1 MRSIFTLLFL
11 SALAFIGFSQKN
23 PALKPLKK
31 VYGKE
36 GLSTFTQTYGSIDLL
51 IYAYDHAVTVVQNN
65 GEKSHPEFPKATNY
79 PVVHFT
85 DLGIKLEPFT
95 QYFQAEVPTQ
105 LIAIKSIY
113 QLQLEFNAAKST
125 NH

>member
-1 MRSIFTLLFL
+1 MRSIFALLFF
-11 SALAFIGFSQKN
+11 STLAFSGVAQKN

-31 VYGKE
+31 IYGKE
-36 GLSTFTQTYGSIDLL
+36 GLNAFAQTYGSIDLL
-51 IYAYDHAVTVVQNN
+51 FYAYDHAVTVVQNN
-65 GEKSHPEFPKATNY
+65 GGKSHPEFPKASMY

-113 QLQLEFNAAKST
+113 QLQQEYKAANPSK
-125 NH
+125 H